1 MTARSLQGTVRDSCR
16 AMLRSLVEGSE
27 TCSPNYALQGG
38 FSARS
43 LMAEASPSNTA
54 MTLIRLV
61 T

>member
-1 MTARSLQGTVRDSCR
+1 MLWVLWQGLGDLFPQLCIT
-16 AMLRSLVEGSE
+16 
-27 TCSPNYALQGG
+27 GG